1 MHTYTTKQ
9 AWRERRCARRAQPT
23 SVSCLERGTCLP
35 IGGFSVWSLNNA
47 AMLDSPSSPAT
58 PGQRG
63 RVVMVTA
70 NLDSSALFHD
80 LAVGFAAEASAL
92 VALIAAAD
100 ALRAFRANMAS
111 HQGAAVL
118 FAALQV
124 VSFAPPSL
132 RSVPCARPRAVSS
145 RRLAVPGFQAAV
157 NLARSGVQ
165 GLGLGVLGFR
175 NWSEQRLLCPLL
187 PNSPL
192 AEKAVRR

>member
-35 IGGFSVWSLNNA
+35 IGGYSVWSLNKA
-47 AMLDSPSSPAT
+47 AMLDTPSSPTT

-100 ALRAFRANMAS
+100 ALRAFRADMAS

-124 VSFAPPSL
+124 VSFAPPSP
-132 RSVPCARPRAVSS
+132 RSVPCARPSAVS
-145 RRLAVPGFQAAV
+145 
-157 NLARSGVQ
+157 
-165 GLGLGVLGFR
+165 
-175 NWSEQRLLCPLL
+175 
-187 PNSPL
+187 
-192 AEKAVRR
+192 